1 MNSRIAEV
9 RAFTRFY
16 TAVIGVLDEGLL
28 GTPYSVTEARVL
40 FELAQADAT
49 DVADL
54 RRSLR
59 LDSGYMSRIAAR
71 LEADGLVTRAPSG
84 RDARRQVL
92 ALTPRGRE
100 VFADLDARSADQVT
114 HLLDKLGDADQE
126 RLVTAM
132 GTVRSLLGAAQG
144 DGLPATARAVV
155 LREPAPG
162 DLGWVVARHGALYAA
177 EYGWSA
183 EFEGLVARIVADYAA
198 GHDPRREAAWIA
210 ELDGEPVGCVFCVA
224 RDETTAQLRILLVE
238 PAARGLG
245 IGARLVAECL
255 RFATAAGYESMMLWT
270 NDVLTSA
277 RRIYEAAGFRLVEE
291 EPHHSFGQDLV
302 GQVWER
308 RLVPDAD
315 A

>member
-1 MNSRIAEV
+1 MDSPVAEV

-40 FELAQADAT
+40 FELAQSDAT
-49 DVADL
+49 DVVDL
-54 RRSLR
+54 RRGLR

-100 VFADLDARSADQVT
+100 VFADLDARSADQVA
-114 HLLDKLGDADQE
+114 HLLDKLGEADQE

-144 DGLPATARAVV
+144 DGLPATARTVV
-155 LREPAPG
+155 LREPGPG
-162 DLGWVVARHGALYAA
+162 DLGWVVARHGSVYAA
-177 EYGWSA
+177 EYGWNA

-198 GHDPRREAAWIA
+198 AHDPRREAAWIA

-224 RDETTAQLRILLVE
+224 RDDTTAQLRILLVD

-245 IGARLVAECL
+245 IGAGLVAECL

-308 RLVPDAD
+308 RLDAGG
-315 A
+315 

>member
-1 MNSRIAEV
+1 MSSRIAEV

-28 GTPYSVTEARVL
+28 GTPFSVTEARVL

-126 RLVTAM
+126 RLVTAL

-144 DGLPATARAVV
+144 DGLPATARTVV
-155 LREPAPG
+155 LREPGPG

>member
-1 MNSRIAEV
+1 MDSRVAEV

-40 FELAQADAT
+40 FELAQSEAT

-54 RRSLR
+54 RRGLR

-92 ALTPRGRE
+92 ALTPRGQE
-100 VFADLDARSADQVT
+100 VFADLDARSADQVA
-114 HLLDKLGDADQE
+114 HLLDKLSEADQE

-144 DGLPATARAVV
+144 DGLPATARTVV
-155 LREPAPG
+155 LRDPGPG
-162 DLGWVVARHGALYAA
+162 DLGWVVARHGSVYAA
-177 EYGWSA
+177 EYGWNA

-198 GHDPRREAAWIA
+198 AHDPRREAAWIA

-224 RDETTAQLRILLVE
+224 RDDTTAQLRILLVD

-277 RRIYEAAGFRLVEE
+277 RRIYEAAGFRLVDE

-308 RLVPDAD
+308 RLDAGG
-315 A
+315 

>member
-1 MNSRIAEV
+1 MDSPVAEV

-40 FELAQADAT
+40 FELAQSDAT

-54 RRSLR
+54 RRGLR

-100 VFADLDARSADQVT
+100 VFADLDARSADQVA
-114 HLLDKLGDADQE
+114 HLLDKLGEADQE

-144 DGLPATARAVV
+144 DGLPATARTVV
-155 LREPAPG
+155 LREPGPG
-162 DLGWVVARHGALYAA
+162 DLGWVVARHGSVYAA
-177 EYGWSA
+177 EYGWNA

-198 GHDPRREAAWIA
+198 AHDPRREAAWIA

-224 RDETTAQLRILLVE
+224 RDDTTAQLRILLVD

-277 RRIYEAAGFRLVEE
+277 RRIYEAAGFRLVDE

-308 RLVPDAD
+308 RLDAGG
-315 A
+315 

>member
-1 MNSRIAEV
+1 MDSPVAEV

-40 FELAQADAT
+40 FELAQSDAT

-54 RRSLR
+54 RRGLR

-100 VFADLDARSADQVT
+100 VFADLDARSADQVA
-114 HLLDKLGDADQE
+114 HLLDKLDEADQE

-144 DGLPATARAVV
+144 DGLPATARTVV
-155 LREPAPG
+155 LREPGPG
-162 DLGWVVARHGALYAA
+162 DLGWVVARHGSVYAA
-177 EYGWSA
+177 EYGWNA

-224 RDETTAQLRILLVE
+224 RDDTTAQLRILLVD

-277 RRIYEAAGFRLVEE
+277 RRIYEAAGFRLVDE

-308 RLVPDAD
+308 RLDAGG
-315 A
+315 

>member
-132 GTVRSLLGAAQG
+132 GTVRSLLGSAQG
-144 DGLPATARAVV
+144 GGLPATARTVV
-155 LREPAPG
+155 LREPGPG

-238 PAARGLG
+238 PAARGLR

>member
-1 MNSRIAEV
+1 
-9 RAFTRFY
+9 
-16 TAVIGVLDEGLL
+16 
-28 GTPYSVTEARVL
+28 
-40 FELAQADAT
+40 
-49 DVADL
+49 
-54 RRSLR
+54 
-59 LDSGYMSRIAAR
+59 MSRIAAR

-100 VFADLDARSADQVT
+100 VFADLDARSADQVA
-114 HLLDKLGDADQE
+114 HLLDKLGEADQE

-144 DGLPATARAVV
+144 DGLPATARTVV
-155 LREPAPG
+155 LREPGPG
-162 DLGWVVARHGALYAA
+162 DLGWVVARHGSVYAA
-177 EYGWSA
+177 EYGWNA

-198 GHDPRREAAWIA
+198 AHDPRREAAWIA

-224 RDETTAQLRILLVE
+224 RDNTTAQLRILLVD

-255 RFATAAGYESMMLWT
+255 RFATAAGYKSMMLWT

-277 RRIYEAAGFRLVEE
+277 RRIYEAAGFRLVDE

-308 RLVPDAD
+308 RLDAGG
-315 A
+315 

>member
-1 MNSRIAEV
+1 MDSPVAEV

-40 FELAQADAT
+40 FELAQSDAT
-49 DVADL
+49 DVVDL
-54 RRSLR
+54 RRGLR

-100 VFADLDARSADQVT
+100 VFADLDARSADQVA
-114 HLLDKLGDADQE
+114 HLLDKLDEADQE

-144 DGLPATARAVV
+144 DGLPATARTVV
-155 LREPAPG
+155 LREPGPG
-162 DLGWVVARHGALYAA
+162 DLGWVVARHGSVYAA
-177 EYGWSA
+177 EYGWNA

-224 RDETTAQLRILLVE
+224 RDDTTAQLRILLVE
-238 PAARGLG
+238 TAARGLG

-277 RRIYEAAGFRLVEE
+277 RRIYEAAGFRLVDE

-308 RLVPDAD
+308 RLDAGG
-315 A
+315 

>member
-1 MNSRIAEV
+1 MDSPVAEV

-40 FELAQADAT
+40 FELAQSDAT

-54 RRSLR
+54 RRGLR

-100 VFADLDARSADQVT
+100 VFADLDARSADQVA
-114 HLLDKLGDADQE
+114 HLLDKLDEADQE

-144 DGLPATARAVV
+144 DGLPATARTVV
-155 LREPAPG
+155 LREPGPG
-162 DLGWVVARHGALYAA
+162 DLGWVVARHGAVYAA
-177 EYGWSA
+177 EYGWNA

-224 RDETTAQLRILLVE
+224 RDDTTAQLRILLVD

-277 RRIYEAAGFRLVEE
+277 RRIYEAAGFRLVDE

-308 RLVPDAD
+308 RLDAGG
-315 A
+315 

>member
-1 MNSRIAEV
+1 MDSRVAEV

-40 FELAQADAT
+40 FELAQSDAT

-54 RRSLR
+54 RRGLR

-100 VFADLDARSADQVT
+100 VFADLDARSADQVA
-114 HLLDKLGDADQE
+114 HLLDKLGEADQE

-144 DGLPATARAVV
+144 DGLPATARTVV
-155 LREPAPG
+155 LREPGPG
-162 DLGWVVARHGALYAA
+162 DLGWVVARHGSVYAA
-177 EYGWSA
+177 EYGWNA

-198 GHDPRREAAWIA
+198 AHDPRREAAWIA

-224 RDETTAQLRILLVE
+224 RDDTTAQLRILLVD

-277 RRIYEAAGFRLVEE
+277 RRIYEAAGFRLVDE

-308 RLVPDAD
+308 RLEAGG
-315 A
+315 

>member
-1 MNSRIAEV
+1 MDSPVADV

-40 FELAQADAT
+40 FELAQSDAT

-54 RRSLR
+54 RRGLR

-71 LEADGLVTRAPSG
+71 LEADGLVTRAASG

-92 ALTPRGRE
+92 ALTPRGRD
-100 VFADLDARSADQVT
+100 VFADLDARSADQVA
-114 HLLDKLGDADQE
+114 HLLDKLGVADQE

-144 DGLPATARAVV
+144 DGLAATARTVV
-155 LREPAPG
+155 LREPGPG
-162 DLGWVVARHGALYAA
+162 DLGWVVARHGSVYAA
-177 EYGWSA
+177 EYGWNT

-224 RDETTAQLRILLVE
+224 RDDTTAQLRILLVD

-277 RRIYEAAGFRLVEE
+277 RRIYEAAGFRLVDE

-308 RLVPDAD
+308 RLDAGG
-315 A
+315 

>member
-1 MNSRIAEV
+1 MDSPVAEV

-40 FELAQADAT
+40 FELAQSDAT

-54 RRSLR
+54 RRGLR

-100 VFADLDARSADQVT
+100 VFADLDARSADQVA
-114 HLLDKLGDADQE
+114 HLLDKLGEADQE

-144 DGLPATARAVV
+144 DGLPATARTVV
-155 LREPAPG
+155 LREPGPG
-162 DLGWVVARHGALYAA
+162 DLGWVVARHGSVYAA
-177 EYGWSA
+177 EYGWNA

-198 GHDPRREAAWIA
+198 AHDPRREAAWIA

-224 RDETTAQLRILLVE
+224 RDNTTAQLRILLVD

-255 RFATAAGYESMMLWT
+255 RFATAAGYKSMMLWT

-277 RRIYEAAGFRLVEE
+277 RRIYEAAGFRLVDE

-308 RLVPDAD
+308 RLDAGG
-315 A
+315 

>member
-1 MNSRIAEV
+1 MDSPVAEV

-40 FELAQADAT
+40 FELAQSDAT

-54 RRSLR
+54 RRGLR

-100 VFADLDARSADQVT
+100 VFADLDARSADQVA
-114 HLLDKLGDADQE
+114 HLLDKLGEADQE

-144 DGLPATARAVV
+144 DGLPATARTVV
-155 LREPAPG
+155 LREPGPG
-162 DLGWVVARHGALYAA
+162 DLGWVVARHGSVYAA
-177 EYGWSA
+177 EYGWNA

-224 RDETTAQLRILLVE
+224 RDDTTAQLRILLVD

-277 RRIYEAAGFRLVEE
+277 RRIYEAAGFRLVDE

-308 RLVPDAD
+308 RLDAGG
-315 A
+315 

>member
-1 MNSRIAEV
+1 MDSPVAEV

-40 FELAQADAT
+40 FELAQSDAT

-54 RRSLR
+54 RRGLR

-92 ALTPRGRE
+92 ALTPRGQE
-100 VFADLDARSADQVT
+100 VFADLDARSADQVA
-114 HLLDKLGDADQE
+114 HLLDKLGEADQE

-144 DGLPATARAVV
+144 DGLPATARTVV
-155 LREPAPG
+155 LREPGPG
-162 DLGWVVARHGALYAA
+162 DLGWVVARHGAVYAA
-177 EYGWSA
+177 EYGWNA

-198 GHDPRREAAWIA
+198 AHDPRREAAWIA

-224 RDETTAQLRILLVE
+224 RDDTTAQLRILLVD

-277 RRIYEAAGFRLVEE
+277 RRIYEAAGFRLVDE

-308 RLVPDAD
+308 RLDAGG
-315 A
+315 

>member
-1 MNSRIAEV
+1 MSSRIAEV

-40 FELAQADAT
+40 FELAQSAAT

-59 LDSGYMSRIAAR
+59 VDSGYMSRIAAR

-144 DGLPATARAVV
+144 DGLPATARTVV
-155 LREPAPG
+155 LREPGPG

>member
-1 MNSRIAEV
+1 MDSPVAEV

-40 FELAQADAT
+40 FELAQSDAT

-54 RRSLR
+54 RRGLR

-100 VFADLDARSADQVT
+100 VFADLDARSADQVA
-114 HLLDKLGDADQE
+114 HLLDKLGEADQE

-144 DGLPATARAVV
+144 DGLPATARTVV
-155 LREPAPG
+155 LREPGPG
-162 DLGWVVARHGALYAA
+162 DLGWVVARHGSVYAA
-177 EYGWSA
+177 EYGWNA

-198 GHDPRREAAWIA
+198 AHDPRREAAWIA

-224 RDETTAQLRILLVE
+224 RDNTTAQLRILLVD

-277 RRIYEAAGFRLVEE
+277 RRIYEAAGFRLVDE

-308 RLVPDAD
+308 RLDAGG
-315 A
+315 

>member
-1 MNSRIAEV
+1 MDSPVAEV

-40 FELAQADAT
+40 FELAQSDAT
-49 DVADL
+49 DAADL
-54 RRSLR
+54 RRGLR

-100 VFADLDARSADQVT
+100 VFADLDARSADQVA
-114 HLLDKLGDADQE
+114 HLLDKLGEADQE

-144 DGLPATARAVV
+144 DGLPATARTVV
-155 LREPAPG
+155 LREPGPG
-162 DLGWVVARHGALYAA
+162 DLGWVVARHGAVYAA
-177 EYGWSA
+177 EYGWNT

-224 RDETTAQLRILLVE
+224 RDDTTAQLRILLVD

-277 RRIYEAAGFRLVEE
+277 RRIYEAAGFRLVDE

-308 RLVPDAD
+308 RLDAGG
-315 A
+315 

>member
-1 MNSRIAEV
+1 MDSPVAEV

-40 FELAQADAT
+40 FELAQSDAT

-54 RRSLR
+54 RRGLR

-100 VFADLDARSADQVT
+100 VFADLDARSAHQVA
-114 HLLDKLGDADQE
+114 HLLDKLGVADQE

-144 DGLPATARAVV
+144 DGLPATARTVV
-155 LREPAPG
+155 LREPGPG
-162 DLGWVVARHGALYAA
+162 DLGWVVARHGSVYAA
-177 EYGWSA
+177 EYGWNT

-224 RDETTAQLRILLVE
+224 RDETTAQLRILLVD

-255 RFATAAGYESMMLWT
+255 RFATTAGYESMMLWT

-277 RRIYEAAGFRLVEE
+277 RRIYEAAGFRLVDE

-308 RLVPDAD
+308 RLDAGG
-315 A
+315 

>member
-1 MNSRIAEV
+1 MDSPVAEV

-40 FELAQADAT
+40 FELAQSDAT
-49 DVADL
+49 DVVDL
-54 RRSLR
+54 RRGLR

-100 VFADLDARSADQVT
+100 VFADLNARSADQVA
-114 HLLDKLGDADQE
+114 HLLDKLDEADQE

-144 DGLPATARAVV
+144 DGLPATARTVV
-155 LREPAPG
+155 LREPGPG
-162 DLGWVVARHGALYAA
+162 DLGWVVARHGSVYAA
-177 EYGWSA
+177 EYGWNA

-224 RDETTAQLRILLVE
+224 RDDTTAQLRILLVD

-277 RRIYEAAGFRLVEE
+277 RRIYEAAGFRLVDE

-308 RLVPDAD
+308 RLDAGG
-315 A
+315 

>member
-1 MNSRIAEV
+1 MESPDAEV

-40 FELAQADAT
+40 FELAQSDAT

-54 RRSLR
+54 RRGLR

-100 VFADLDARSADQVT
+100 VFADLDARSADQVA
-114 HLLDKLGDADQE
+114 HLLDKLDEADQE

-144 DGLPATARAVV
+144 DGLPATSRTVV
-155 LREPAPG
+155 LREPGPG
-162 DLGWVVARHGALYAA
+162 DLGWVVARHGAVYAA
-177 EYGWSA
+177 EYGWNA

-224 RDETTAQLRILLVE
+224 RDDTTAQLRILLVD

-270 NDVLTSA
+270 NEVLTSA

-308 RLVPDAD
+308 RLDAGG
-315 A
+315 

>member
-1 MNSRIAEV
+1 MDSPVAEV

-40 FELAQADAT
+40 FELAQSDAT

-54 RRSLR
+54 RRGLR

-100 VFADLDARSADQVT
+100 VFADLDARSADQVA
-114 HLLDKLGDADQE
+114 HLLDKLGEADQE

-144 DGLPATARAVV
+144 DGLPATARTVV
-155 LREPAPG
+155 LREPGPG
-162 DLGWVVARHGALYAA
+162 DLGWVVARHGSVYAA
-177 EYGWSA
+177 EYGWNA

-198 GHDPRREAAWIA
+198 AHDPRREAAWIA

-224 RDETTAQLRILLVE
+224 RDDTTAQLRILLVD

-245 IGARLVAECL
+245 IGAGLVAECL

-277 RRIYEAAGFRLVEE
+277 RRIYEAAGFRLVDE

-308 RLVPDAD
+308 RLEAGG
-315 A
+315 

>member
-1 MNSRIAEV
+1 MDSRVAEV

-40 FELAQADAT
+40 FELAQSDAT

-54 RRSLR
+54 RRGLR

-100 VFADLDARSADQVT
+100 VFADLDARSADQVA
-114 HLLDKLGDADQE
+114 HLLDKLGEADQE

-144 DGLPATARAVV
+144 DGLPATARTVV
-155 LREPAPG
+155 LREPGPG
-162 DLGWVVARHGALYAA
+162 DLGWVVARHGSVYAA
-177 EYGWSA
+177 EYGWNA

-224 RDETTAQLRILLVE
+224 RDDTTAQLRILLVD

-277 RRIYEAAGFRLVEE
+277 RRIYEAAGFRLVDE

-308 RLVPDAD
+308 RLDAGG
-315 A
+315 

>member
-1 MNSRIAEV
+1 MDSPVADV

-40 FELAQADAT
+40 FELAQSDAT

-54 RRSLR
+54 RRGLR

-71 LEADGLVTRAPSG
+71 LEADGLVTRAASG

-100 VFADLDARSADQVT
+100 VFADLDARSADQVA
-114 HLLDKLGDADQE
+114 HLLDKLGVADQE

-144 DGLPATARAVV
+144 DGLAATARTVV
-155 LREPAPG
+155 LREPGPG
-162 DLGWVVARHGALYAA
+162 DLGWVVARHGSVYAA
-177 EYGWSA
+177 EYGWNT

-224 RDETTAQLRILLVE
+224 RDDTTAQLRILLVD

-270 NDVLTSA
+270 NDVLVSA
-277 RRIYEAAGFRLVEE
+277 RRIYEAAGFRLVDE

-308 RLVPDAD
+308 RLDAGG
-315 A
+315 

>member
-1 MNSRIAEV
+1 MDSPVAEV

-40 FELAQADAT
+40 FELAQSDAT

-54 RRSLR
+54 RRGLR

-100 VFADLDARSADQVT
+100 VFADLDARSADQVA
-114 HLLDKLGDADQE
+114 HLLDKLGEADQE

-144 DGLPATARAVV
+144 DGLPATARTVV
-155 LREPAPG
+155 LREPGPG
-162 DLGWVVARHGALYAA
+162 DLGWVVARHGSVYAA
-177 EYGWSA
+177 EYGWNA

-198 GHDPRREAAWIA
+198 AHDPRREAAWIA

-224 RDETTAQLRILLVE
+224 RDDTTAQLRILLVD

-245 IGARLVAECL
+245 IGAGLVAECL

-308 RLVPDAD
+308 RLDAGG
-315 A
+315 

>member
-1 MNSRIAEV
+1 MSSRIAEV

-28 GTPYSVTEARVL
+28 GTPFSVTEARVL

-144 DGLPATARAVV
+144 DGLPATARTVV
-155 LREPAPG
+155 LREPGPG

-308 RLVPDAD
+308 RLVPDA
-315 A
+315 

>member
-1 MNSRIAEV
+1 MSSRIAEV

-28 GTPYSVTEARVL
+28 GTPFSVTEARVL

-126 RLVTAM
+126 GLVTAM

-144 DGLPATARAVV
+144 DGLPATARTVV
-155 LREPAPG
+155 LREPGPG

-308 RLVPDAD
+308 RLVPDA
-315 A
+315 